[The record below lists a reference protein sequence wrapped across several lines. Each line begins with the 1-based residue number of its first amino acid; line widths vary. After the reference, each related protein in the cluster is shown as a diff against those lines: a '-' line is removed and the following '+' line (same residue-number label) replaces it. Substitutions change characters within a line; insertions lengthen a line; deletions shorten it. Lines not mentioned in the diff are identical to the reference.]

1 MDALYRG
8 RGRAEKRICDAK
20 DHGLSNLPSHRFA
33 INAARLALVCI
44 ASDLLAWTRLLCLEG
59 ELAHVEPKRLR
70 YCLLAHRRC
79 GRARRS
85 DRHRSPVLLFITNV
99 TVVAAIV
106 LHQPVLNHAGY
117 VVDNGAE
124 RPHFLRRS
132 LEVAP

>member
-1 MDALYRG
+1 M
-8 RGRAEKRICDAK
+8 
-20 DHGLSNLPSHRFA
+20 
-33 INAARLALVCI
+33 CI

-70 YCLLAHRRC
+70 YCLLAHCRC

-85 DRHRSPVLLFITNV
+85 RSPPVSCSSFITNV

-106 LHQPVLNHAGY
+106 LFQPVLNHAGY

-124 RPHFLRRS
+124 RPHFLLRS